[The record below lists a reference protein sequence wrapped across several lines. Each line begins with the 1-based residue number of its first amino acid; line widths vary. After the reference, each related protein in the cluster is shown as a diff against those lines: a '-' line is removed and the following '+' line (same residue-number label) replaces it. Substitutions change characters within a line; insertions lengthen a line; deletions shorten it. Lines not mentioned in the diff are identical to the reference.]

1 MHALPTKQLKSMPKP
16 CAGVPKNP
24 WCTGHKA

>member
-1 MHALPTKQLKSMPKP
+1 MHPLPTKQLKSMPNP

-24 WCTGHKA
+24 WCKA